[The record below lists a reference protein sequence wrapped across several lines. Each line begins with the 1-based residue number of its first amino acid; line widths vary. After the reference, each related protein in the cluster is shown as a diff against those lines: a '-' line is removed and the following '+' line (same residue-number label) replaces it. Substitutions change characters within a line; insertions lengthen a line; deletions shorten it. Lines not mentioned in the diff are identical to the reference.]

1 MKPLYTYT
9 SHFMSSEIYYKNKR
23 HKKQIPPGGRHGSGR
38 TGRILGMIEKL
49 NSILIHHKYKAGI
62 FLLLT
67 AASVICLILVLARV
81 AYSNSYGYTSLIANL
96 LLAWIPFVLAY
107 LAYILSW
114 RRGLMIL
121 VIPTFAILWLIFFPN
136 APYILTDLQH
146 LGQASTSASVWAS
159 ANVPLWYD
167 VILLIWFSWTG
178 MLLGIVSLN
187 LMQEIIRRE
196 FGRWFGWLFVFIVA
210 GLSSAGIYVGRF
222 IRLNSW
228 DILQDPTH
236 TASNLWDWLSDPSLR
251 SFGFIGLYTLF
262 FIFVYLTIYAFGHLQ
277 QEQTGKS

>member
-1 MKPLYTYT
+1 
-9 SHFMSSEIYYKNKR
+9 
-23 HKKQIPPGGRHGSGR
+23 
-38 TGRILGMIEKL
+38 MIEKL
-49 NSILIHHKYKAGI
+49 NSILIHHKYKTGV
-62 FLLLT
+62 FVLLL
-67 AASVICLILVLARV
+67 AASTVCVALVVARI
-81 AYSNSYGYTSLIANL
+81 AYSNSYGYTGLIWNL

-114 RRGLMIL
+114 QRLMIYL
-121 VIPTFAILWLIFFPN
+121 MIPAFAFLWLIFFPN

-146 LGQASTSASVWAS
+146 LGQAP

-196 FGRWFGWLFVFIVA
+196 FGRWFGWLFVLIVS

-222 IRLNSW
+222 VRLNSW
-228 DILQDPTH
+228 DILQNPTYA
-236 TASNLWDWLSDPSLR
+236 ASNLWDWLSDPSLR
-251 SFGFIGLYTLF
+251 SFGFISLYTLF

-277 QEQTGKS
+277 QEQMGKS